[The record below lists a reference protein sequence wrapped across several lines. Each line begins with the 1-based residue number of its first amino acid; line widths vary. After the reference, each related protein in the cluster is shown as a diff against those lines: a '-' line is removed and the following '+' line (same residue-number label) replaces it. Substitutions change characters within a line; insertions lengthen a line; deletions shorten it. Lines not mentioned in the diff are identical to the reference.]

1 MEQKETEKK
10 QKKIGRQQVMR
21 MLFYLAGMV
30 ILAFGITMN
39 TKTGLG
45 VSPII
50 SIAYSVSTI
59 WKLNFGNMT
68 MALYCVFV
76 IAQFIIRG
84 KDRKW
89 SDLLQIPVA
98 LLVSQLLNLFS
109 WLMRDFHFE
118 SFWTNLAF
126 LILAILL
133 TGLGVV
139 LSVDMRLVPNP
150 GDGIV
155 QAISDRTGKSLGL
168 TKNLFDIGCIITT
181 IVLGLTMEGKLIG
194 IGLGTVLAVI
204 GVGRAIALFNLLLWG
219 PITKAAGLVE

>member
-1 MEQKETEKK
+1 
-10 QKKIGRQQVMR
+10 
-21 MLFYLAGMV
+21 MV

-118 SFWTNLAF
+118 SFWINLAF

-204 GVGRAIALFNLLLWG
+204 GVGCAIALFNLLLWG
-219 PITKAAGLVE
+219 PTTKAAGLVE

>member
-1 MEQKETEKK
+1 MEQKKTEKK

-76 IAQFIIRG
+76 ITQFIIRG

-118 SFWTNLAF
+118 SFWINLAF

>member
-1 MEQKETEKK
+1 
-10 QKKIGRQQVMR
+10 
-21 MLFYLAGMV
+21 
-30 ILAFGITMN
+30 
-39 TKTGLG
+39 
-45 VSPII
+45 
-50 SIAYSVSTI
+50 
-59 WKLNFGNMT
+59 
-68 MALYCVFV
+68 
-76 IAQFIIRG
+76 
-84 KDRKW
+84 
-89 SDLLQIPVA
+89 
-98 LLVSQLLNLFS
+98 
-109 WLMRDFHFE
+109 MRDFHFE
-118 SFWTNLAF
+118 NFWINLAF

-181 IVLGLTMEGKLIG
+181 IALGLTMEGKLIG

-219 PITKAAGLVE
+219 PITKAAGLME

>member
-1 MEQKETEKK
+1 
-10 QKKIGRQQVMR
+10 
-21 MLFYLAGMV
+21 MLIYLAGMV
-30 ILAFGITMN
+30 ILSFGITMN

-50 SIAYSVSTI
+50 SIAYSVSII
-59 WKLNFGNMT
+59 WNLNFGNTT
-68 MALYCVFV
+68 MVLYCVLV

-84 KDRKW
+84 KDKKW
-89 SDLLQIPVA
+89 LDLLQIPVA
-98 LLVSQLLNLFS
+98 LLVSQLLNLFD
-109 WLMRDFHFE
+109 WLMQDFHFE
-118 SFWTNLAF
+118 SFWINLAF

-155 QAISDRTGKSLGL
+155 QTISDKSGKSLGL
-168 TKNLFDIGCIITT
+168 TKNLFDIGCIIIT
-181 IVLGLTMEGKLIG
+181 IALGLTMKGKLVG
-194 IGLGTVLAVI
+194 VGLGTILAVI

-219 PITKAAGLVE
+219 PITKVAGLMNRKLAG

>member
-59 WKLNFGNMT
+59 WRLNFGNMT

-118 SFWTNLAF
+118 SFWINLAF